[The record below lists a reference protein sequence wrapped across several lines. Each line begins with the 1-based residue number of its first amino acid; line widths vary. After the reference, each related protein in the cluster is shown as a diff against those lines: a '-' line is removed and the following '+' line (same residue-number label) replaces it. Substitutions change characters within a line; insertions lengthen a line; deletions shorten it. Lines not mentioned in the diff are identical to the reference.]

1 MDPMEAGLAQQSA
14 QPQQQPMGNP
24 EQMIQEVV
32 QMLMQGADPDELL
45 KRGVP
50 MEILQAAIEIVL
62 AQEQQVQG
70 NQVPPA
76 TESGL
81 AMMSAGM

>member
-14 QPQQQPMGNP
+14 QQQQAMGNP

-62 AQEQQVQG
+62 AQEQQAQG
-70 NQVPPA
+70 NQAPPA